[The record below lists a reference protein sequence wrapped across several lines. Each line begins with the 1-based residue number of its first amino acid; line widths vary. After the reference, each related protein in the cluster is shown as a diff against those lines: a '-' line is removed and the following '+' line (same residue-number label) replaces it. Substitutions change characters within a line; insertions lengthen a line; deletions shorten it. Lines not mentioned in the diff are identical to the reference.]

1 MTTNETRTV
10 KMIRQDYELRERTKV
25 DELRALD
32 NKVTL
37 PAYIFAYIFG
47 VISAL
52 VAGVGMCLA
61 MGVIGQGL
69 GNAALVVGILIGIV
83 GFAGIS
89 INYPIFARILETRRA
104 KYRDAVIALADEIAA
119 ENNQ

>member
-1 MTTNETRTV
+1 MTTNDVRTV
-10 KMIRQDYELRERTKV
+10 KMIRQDYEVRERTKM

-52 VAGVGMCLA
+52 VSGVGMCLA
-61 MGVIGQGL
+61 MGVIGASL
-69 GNAALVVGILIGIV
+69 GNAALVMGILIGII

-89 INYPIFARILETRRA
+89 VNYPIFARILENRRSR
-104 KYRDAVIALADEIAA
+104 YRDEVLALADEIAA
-119 ENNQ
+119 ENEQ